1 MMIEG
6 ILYIST
12 LLISFFVVGQASDN
26 GFLNGSFTRAFGGLS
41 TQVVSATWLVQYT
54 NFETFITGCIQG
66 QVGVTG
72 YFFILSLALL
82 LVVWINNIF
91 EYRQAIV

>member
-1 MMIEG
+1 MVIEG
-6 ILYIST
+6 ILYILT

-26 GFLNGSFTRAFGGLS
+26 GFLNGAFTRGFGGLS

-54 NFETFITGCIQG
+54 NFETFITGCING
-66 QVGVTG
+66 QVGLTG

-82 LVVWINNIF
+82 LVVWINNLL

>member
-1 MMIEG
+1 MMLEG

-12 LLISFFVVGQASDN
+12 LLISFFVVGQASSN

-54 NFETFITGCIQG
+54 NFETFIAGCING
-66 QVGVTG
+66 QVGITG
-72 YFFILSLALL
+72 YFFVLSLAFL
-82 LVVWINNIF
+82 LVVWINNLF

>member
-1 MMIEG
+1 MILEG

-26 GFLNGSFTRAFGGLS
+26 GFLNGAFTRAFGGVS
-41 TQVVSATWLVQYT
+41 TQFVSATWLVQYT

-66 QVGVTG
+66 QVGITG
-72 YFFILSLALL
+72 YFFVLSLALL
-82 LVVWINNIF
+82 LVVWINNLF

>member
-1 MMIEG
+1 MMLEG

-26 GFLNGSFTRAFGGLS
+26 GFLNGAFTRAFGGVS
-41 TQVVSATWLVQYT
+41 TQFVSATWLVQYT
-54 NFETFITGCIQG
+54 NFETFISGCIQG

-82 LVVWINNIF
+82 LVVWINNLF